1 MTGPTA
7 AGLALSAGQADIW
20 FDEKLSGGGS
30 AYNTAGYLDIRGPL
44 DVALF
49 RRAAR
54 QLVEEAECTR
64 IRVRETAGEP
74 RQIVEPL
81 AELPFRVLEPAGEQA
96 ALAWMRADLNTAFDP
111 ERGPLFRLALLRL
124 DTGRALFY
132 MCIHHLLCDGYSQVL
147 FWRRLSEIYQALLA
161 GQDPSAGALPPL
173 GVLLDGERAYQESAQ
188 VARDVE
194 YWQRRFPDTPEPVTL
209 AERDAESGPGFVR
222 SRFEL
227 AGPSAERLREVAR
240 QSAVTWPT
248 VVMAAVGAY
257 TWRLTGARD
266 VLLTVP
272 VTARVGARMRAV
284 PGMVANTLPLA
295 LRFDPGTVRGEL
307 LRQASREFTRGLKHQ
322 RLRVSRI
329 RRAMGLRSDD
339 KRPFGPLVNILPQQ
353 TRLPLGPCEMTVNNL
368 STGLIDDFEITV
380 VEAAGQGLTV
390 HLSGNDRRYDQAE
403 MDAHAARLR
412 RLVER
417 FVDLGPATPLGQLD
431 LLADEDRA
439 ALLRAGAGARVE
451 TSTEGLVERVRQ
463 VAGRRPDAIAVAD
476 PSGAL
481 TYGRLVAAADA
492 VSRQLPRPGLVAVL
506 ASPGR
511 EFVTAVLG
519 VIGAGGAYIPL
530 DVRAPR
536 ARLAALIADSGAA
549 WVLADAEHHA
559 LAVELAA
566 LAGGAAEPLLLDG
579 EPDPARELSEPV
591 GSGDHLA
598 YVIYTSGSTGAP
610 KGAMVHRAGMVNH
623 LLGKVE
629 DLGLTE
635 ADTVVQNAPVT
646 FDISVWQMLA
656 PFLVGGR
663 VRIVDRDTA
672 ADPDLLFPLTT
683 AESISVLEVV
693 PSLLRAA
700 LDAWQSTGQLPELPG
715 LRLLMVTG
723 EALPADLAARWTAAF
738 PTIPLVNA
746 YGPTECSDD
755 VTHAVITPDTELTG
769 AGAPIGRP
777 LRNTLL
783 YLLDDE
789 LHPVQDGVA
798 GDLYAA
804 GAGVGRG
811 YLGDSGRTAAAFLAD
826 PFGPPGTRMY
836 RTGDRAVRRPDG
848 QLEFL
853 ERRDHQVKIRGHRIE
868 LGEIEAALRRL
879 PGLAQAAVLAVPDTQ
894 GRRQLV
900 GYLVADGPVAPEPS
914 DVRRRLA
921 DVLPDYMV
929 PAHVR
934 VLPELPLTAHGK
946 VDRMALPVPDLAA
959 PAGNRPTRTRN
970 EEILC
975 GVLAEVLGLAEVGVD
990 DSFFELGGDSISSI
1004 QVVSR
1009 ARRAGLAVTAR
1020 DVFDYRTPRA
1030 MAAVAEPVGSDPADA
1045 RGIDEGP
1052 GELELLPVAHQLR
1065 ESLESL
1071 DRPAREYSQHVVLDL
1086 PAGIGEPE
1094 LITALN
1100 ALLDRHEALRQKL
1113 SVPVEGLWTLEVLQ
1127 PGAVPAERL
1136 LTTASA
1142 TAAPLADQLAE
1153 HTAEARALL
1162 APEDGMLLRAVLL
1175 AGAAGQP
1182 DRLILVGHHLAV
1194 DGVSWRILLPDL
1206 REAWEDAAA
1215 GRAPALD
1222 RVPTSLRHWGRALSE
1237 EARSAY
1243 RVRELPFWRRQ
1254 LEGVDAPL
1262 GMRPLDPSRDV
1273 WATAGHLR
1281 AELTT
1286 ELTQHLLTT
1295 VPAAFHAETNDLLLT
1310 ALALAAADWRRR
1322 RGVPQSDL
1330 LVEIEGHG
1338 REQLG
1343 TELDLSRTVGWLTS
1357 VYPARLDAGETDWAD
1372 LWAGGRSAGAALKR
1386 IKQQLREL
1394 PGRGL
1399 GFGLLRHL
1407 NPQTQAVLSRLATP
1421 QLGFNYLGRFTGT
1434 AGLSAAGEAV
1444 VGLGAAP
1451 QTPLRHVVE
1460 LSAVA
1465 EERADGP
1472 VLVVQWDWAGELLVT
1487 DEVEDLAATWQRVL
1501 EALVAHAAAA
1511 GAGGRTPSDFP
1522 LVTLTQAEVES
1533 FERSAGPLADVL
1545 PLTALQQ
1552 GLFFQAEFDRE
1563 GVDPYTLQIA
1573 VDVAGEL
1580 DPALLRASAEALL
1593 RRHDNLRAAFLTRA
1607 DGEPVQVVPQS
1618 VRLGWSEQD
1627 LTDLAGPAQQR
1638 RLAELTDEELSR
1650 RFDLASPPLVRFTVL
1665 RLGAERHRL
1674 LWSVHH
1680 ALVDGWS
1687 MAIFAQEL
1695 FTLYANG
1702 ADLSVL
1708 APVTPYRDYAAWLET
1723 TDEEA
1728 DRAAWKGVLDG
1739 VDEGTLL
1746 VPGAGAAEPALPQE
1760 LFAEVDEELTARL
1773 TAWAGRHG
1781 LTLNTVVQGAWAVL
1795 LGELTGRRD
1804 VLFGCVGSGRPAELA
1819 GVESIVGSF
1828 LNTLPVR
1835 VRLDRGGSAAALLSE
1850 LQEQQ
1855 FTLADHQRTG
1865 LAELQQLVGVG
1876 ELFDT
1881 VVSFNNY
1888 PMADVSSLD
1897 GLVPGLSFLAGE
1909 ARVVASY
1916 PFALSVYPGSTLRL
1930 HVQYSPSAF
1939 EREAARDITERF
1951 VRLLSDLVS
1960 RPGVRTAELSAL
1972 TEDERKTILRSWGG
1986 TVTADP
1992 RTVVTERFEVQ
2003 AARRPQA
2010 PAVLFRGTELGYGE
2024 LNARANRLARLLIDR
2039 GIGPEQTVALALP
2052 RGPEA
2057 VVATLAVLKAGAGF
2071 LPIDADYPADRIAYM
2086 LTDAAPAVLLT
2097 DAASAAVL
2105 PVQGV
2110 PVLLSDAPRTAAE
2123 LALLSGADVTDRE
2136 RTAPLLPSHLAY
2148 TIYTSGSTGRPKG
2161 VMVDHRGFAAMVA
2174 SLVRRF
2180 GLGEGDRVLQ
2190 FASLSFDASV
2200 WELGL
2205 ALLNGGVL
2213 VVADEESRTS
2223 GQPLAEL
2230 LTAAGVTMAGL
2241 PPVVAAALPAEAEL
2255 PAGLTIAVAGEACP
2269 PEVVARLADRVRL
2282 FNGYGPTEA
2291 VVAATVAGPLRADA
2305 GRPPIGSPTAA
2316 HRVYVLDGALR
2327 PVGVGVAGELYLG
2340 GGLARGYLNQPALT
2354 AQRFVADPH
2363 GPAGERMYRTGDLAR
2378 WLPDGQLDFLGR
2390 SDDQVQLRGFRIEL
2404 GEIESVLAGHPS
2416 VSGALV
2422 TLRQE
2427 SSGGGRLVAYV
2438 VGDHAGRGL
2447 EGELRRRVAE
2457 TMPEHMVPAAVVLL
2471 ERWPLTPQGKVD
2483 RNALPAPD
2491 FAGRAGGR
2499 APRTLTEEIL
2509 CGIFADVLEL
2519 PRVGIDDDFFA
2530 LGGHSLLATRVIG
2543 RARRLLGVELPIRA
2557 LFEARTVA
2565 VLAAR
2570 VAGADEAR
2578 PEVRARAGAAVGGI
2592 VPLSYAQRRLWFV
2605 HRMEEGGR
2613 STYNVPLA
2621 LRIRGGLDLD
2631 ALQSALRDLVTRHEV
2646 LRSVFPHQDDVPY
2659 QQVLDAPAGD
2669 PVLAVSQIP
2678 EAELAAAL
2686 TAEARAGFDLLVEPA
2701 LRTRIFSLGGDE
2713 YVLLLVFHH
2722 IAFDGWSIAPLVRDL
2737 GVAYEA
2743 RAAGR
2748 QPGWSPLPVQYSDF
2762 SLWQREVLG
2771 GEDDPDSVLSR
2782 QLDYWRAELAGLP
2795 EELELPADFP
2805 RPAVSSHDGGGVDF
2819 DVDPA
2824 LYASL
2829 GEIARESGATV
2840 FMVLQAAFAALLTR
2854 LGAGTDIPLGS
2865 PIAGRTDD
2873 ALTDLVGTFINT
2885 LVLRTDTSGDPAFRT
2900 LVDRVRE
2907 TDLAGYAHQDLP
2919 FEQIVEAVNPTRSL
2933 GRHPLF
2939 QVMLVLQNNAEA
2951 PAALPGLR
2959 VGAEPVETGTT
2970 KFDLRLQFDEVHVDG
2985 RPTALRGLLE
2995 YATDLYTETTVR
3007 ALTERLLGVLR
3018 TVAADPQVRL
3028 SRIPVMDEPERRR
3041 ILDEWSGVGVPLDL
3055 PDLAGLQPAAI
3066 AALRVLLLD
3075 AELEPVPA
3083 GVTGE
3088 LCLLGEPAEL
3098 EHLRSVARGADLLV
3112 AGPYGGPGARLLR
3125 TGVAMR
3131 WDHRGRLVPAP
3142 SGPSAPLGPDAIE
3155 AATGPDRPARTAPAV
3170 SIGPLAPRTRTEEVL
3185 SGIVTK
3191 VLGLDALGVDQV
3203 FFEHG
3208 MDSIRSMQVVSQ
3220 ARKAGLQLSIADV
3233 FAHQTTELLA
3243 AAVDRRA
3250 EPVRQAP
3257 PRGSVI
3263 GQVFHELDAKE
3274 DTDPFAT
3281 VLALR
3286 PGGDRPPLFCLHSG
3300 VGFALP
3306 YLGLARHIGAE
3317 YPIYG
3322 VQAPSITELAP
3333 LADDLRSMAAEYVK
3347 IIRRVRPEGPYHL
3360 LGWSFGGSLA
3370 YEIAVQLQ
3378 EAGAEVGLLA
3388 NLDSYPRTAAQEEG
3402 DDQSLLG
3409 WVVELV
3415 GQDKAAFAG
3424 RELTPDDVVAVLQQ
3438 GDSPMARLGTERVFA
3453 MLRSMRNNGALLN
3466 GFEPRP
3472 FKGRMQLFVA
3482 SANLSPEQVEQQAA
3496 RWRPHVD
3503 GGVDVHQVPCSHDYM
3518 MHPDPLALIG
3528 GAVAAELQRAHLTA
3542 ALRAGGAS

>member
-1 MTGPTA
+1 MTVPTA

-44 DVALF
+44 DPELF

-54 QLVEEAECTR
+54 RLVEEAECTR
-64 IRVRETAGEP
+64 VRVRELDGAP
-74 RQIVEPL
+74 RQVVEPL
-81 AELPFRVLEPAGEQA
+81 ADLPYRLLEPGDEQA
-96 ALAWMRADLNTAFDP
+96 ALAWMRADLDTAFDP
-111 ERGPLFRLALLRL
+111 EEGPLFRLALLRL
-124 DTGRALFY
+124 GADRALFY
-132 MCIHHLLCDGYSQVL
+132 MCIHHLLCDGYSQVV
-147 FWRRLSEIYQALLA
+147 FWRRLSEIYRALLT
-161 GQDPSAGALPPL
+161 GQDPAAGTLPPL
-173 GVLLDGERAYQESAQ
+173 SVLLDGERAYQESAQ
-188 VARDVE
+188 VTRDQE
-194 YWQRRFPDTPEPVTL
+194 YWQRRFPDTPEPVSL
-209 AERDAESGPGFVR
+209 AVRDAEPGPGFVR
-222 SRFEL
+222 GRFEL
-227 AGPSAERLREVAR
+227 DGPTADRLREVAR
-240 QSAVTWPT
+240 DASVTWPT

-257 TWRLTGARD
+257 TWRLTGVRD

-272 VTARVGARMRAV
+272 VTARVGAAMRAV

-295 LRFDPGTVRGEL
+295 LRYDPGATRGEL
-307 LRQASREFTRGLKHQ
+307 LRQTSREFTRGIKHQ

-329 RRAMGLRSDD
+329 RRALGLRSDD

-353 TRLPLGPCEMTVNNL
+353 TLLPLGPCEMTVNNL
-368 STGLIDDFEITV
+368 STGLIDDFEITL
-380 VEAAGQGLTV
+380 VEAAAGQGMTV

-417 FVDLGPATPLGQLD
+417 FVDLGPDTPLGRLD
-431 LLADEDRA
+431 LLADEHRA
-439 ALLRAGAGARVE
+439 ALLRAGAGAAAA
-451 TSTEGLVERVRQ
+451 TSTEGLVERVRK
-463 VAGRRPDAIAVAD
+463 VAERTPDAIAVTD
-476 PSGAL
+476 PTGSL
-481 TYGRLVAAADA
+481 TYAQLVAGAGA
-492 VSRQLPRPGLVAVL
+492 VSRQLPVPGLVAVL
-506 ASPGR
+506 AAPGR

-519 VIGAGGAYIPL
+519 VIGSGGAYVPL
-530 DVRAPR
+530 DVRAPK
-536 ARLAALIADSGAA
+536 ARLAALIRDSGAA
-549 WVLADAEHHA
+549 WVLADAAHHA
-559 LAVELAA
+559 RAVELAE
-566 LAGGAAEPLLLDG
+566 LAGGAAEPLLLDAT
-579 EPDPARELSEPV
+579 PDPLRELPAPV

-623 LLGKVE
+623 LLGKIE
-629 DLGLTE
+629 DLGLTA
-635 ADTVVQNAPVT
+635 ADAVVQNAPVT

-656 PFLVGGR
+656 PLLAGGR

-672 ADPDLLFPLTT
+672 ADPYLLFPLTT

-700 LDAWQSTGQLPELPG
+700 LDAWQSAGQPPRLPR

-723 EALPADLAARWTAAF
+723 EVLPADLAARWTAAF
-738 PTIPLVNA
+738 PTVPLVNA

-755 VTHAVITPDTELTG
+755 VTHAVITPGTELTG
-769 AGAPIGRP
+769 TGAPIGRP

-789 LHPVQDGVA
+789 LHPVPDGVA

-811 YLGDSGRTAAAFLAD
+811 YLGDPGRTATAFLAD

-868 LGEIEAALRRL
+868 LGEIEAALRGQ
-879 PGLAQAAVLAVPDTQ
+879 PGLAQAAVVAVPDPQ

-900 GYLVADGPVAPEPS
+900 GYLVSDGPVAPDLAE
-914 DVRRRLA
+914 VRRRLA
-921 DVLPDYMV
+921 GVLPDYML
-929 PAHVR
+929 PAHLR

-946 VDRMALPVPDLAA
+946 VDRMALPAPDFAA
-959 PAGNRPTRTRN
+959 PAGDRPTRTRT

-990 DSFFELGGDSISSI
+990 DSFFSLGGDSISSI

-1030 MAAVAEPVGSDPADA
+1030 MAAVAEPVGADPTAA
-1045 RGIDEGP
+1045 QGVDEGP
-1052 GELELLPVAHQLR
+1052 GELELLPIAHQLR

-1071 DRPAREYSQHVVLDL
+1071 DSPAREYSQHVVLDL
-1086 PAGIGEPE
+1086 PAGIGEPQ
-1094 LITALN
+1094 LVTALQ
-1100 ALLDRHEALRQKL
+1100 AVLDRHQALRQKL
-1113 SVPVEGLWTLEVLQ
+1113 AVPVEGLWTLEVLA
-1127 PGAVPAERL
+1127 PGAVRAERL
-1136 LTTASA
+1136 LETAAA
-1142 TAAPLADQLAE
+1142 TAAPLAGQLAE
-1153 HTAEARALL
+1153 HTAVARALL
-1162 APEDGMLLRAVLL
+1162 APEDGVMLRAVLL
-1175 AGAAGQP
+1175 TGAAGAP

-1206 REAWEDAAA
+1206 REAWTDAAA
-1215 GRAPALD
+1215 GRTPEPD
-1222 RVPTSLRHWGRALSE
+1222 PVPTSLRHWGRALSE

-1254 LEGVDAPL
+1254 LEGEDAPL
-1262 GMRPLDPSRDV
+1262 GARPLDPARDV
-1273 WATAGHLR
+1273 RATAGHLR
-1281 AELTT
+1281 AELPT
-1286 ELTQHLLTT
+1286 ELTRQLLTAA
-1295 VPAAFHAETNDLLLT
+1295 PAAFHAETNDLLLT
-1310 ALALAAADWRRR
+1310 ALTLAAADWRHR
-1322 RGVPQSDL
+1322 RGVPQPDL

-1343 TELDLSRTVGWLTS
+1343 AELDLSRTVGWLTS

-1372 LWAGGRSAGAALKR
+1372 LWSGGRSAGSALKR

-1394 PGRGL
+1394 PGHGL

-1407 NPQTQAVLSRLATP
+1407 NPQTQGVLSRLATP
-1421 QLGFNYLGRFTGT
+1421 QFGFNYLGRFTGT
-1434 AGLSAAGEAV
+1434 AGLSAAGGEA

-1451 QTPLRHVVE
+1451 RTPLRHVVE

-1465 EERADGP
+1465 EDRADGP
-1472 VLVVQWDWAGELLVT
+1472 VLVVQWDWAGELLTT
-1487 DEVEDLAATWQRVL
+1487 DEVEDLAATWQRAL
-1501 EALVAHAAAA
+1501 EALVAHAGTA
-1511 GAGGRTPSDFP
+1511 GAGGRTPADFP
-1522 LVTLTQAEVES
+1522 LVALTQAEVES
-1533 FERSAGPLADVL
+1533 FERTAGPLADVL

-1593 RRHDNLRAAFLTRA
+1593 RRHDNLRAAFLTRD
-1607 DGEPVQVVPQS
+1607 DGEPVQVVPER

-1627 LTDLAGPAQQR
+1627 LTGLTGAAQQQ
-1638 RLAELTDEELSR
+1638 RLTELTDEELSR

-1665 RLGAERHRL
+1665 RLGAGRHRL

-1702 ADLSVL
+1702 ADPSVL
-1708 APVTPYRDYAAWLET
+1708 APVAPYRDYAAWLET
-1723 TDEEA
+1723 TDDEA
-1728 DRAAWKGVLDG
+1728 DRAAWKTVLDG
-1739 VDEGTLL
+1739 VGEGTVLF
-1746 VPGAGAAEPALPQE
+1746 PGAGAAEPALPQE

-1773 TAWAGRHG
+1773 TAWAGGHG

-1804 VLFGCVGSGRPAELA
+1804 VLFGSVGSGRPAELA
-1819 GVESIVGSF
+1819 GVETIVGSF

-1835 VRLDRGGSAAALLSE
+1835 VRLDRGGSVAALLSE

-1855 FTLADHQRTG
+1855 FTLADHQRIG
-1865 LAELQQLVGVG
+1865 LAELRQLVGAG

-1881 VVSFNNY
+1881 VLSFNNY
-1888 PMADVSSLD
+1888 PMADVTSLA
-1897 GLVPGLSFLAGE
+1897 GLVPGLDFLAGE

-1930 HVQYSPSAF
+1930 HVQYSPSAVG
-1939 EREAARDITERF
+1939 RETASDLTGRF

-1972 TEDERKTILRSWGG
+1972 TEEERSTILRGWGG

-1992 RTVVTERFEVQ
+1992 GTVVTELFEAR
-2003 AARRPQA
+2003 AAHRPQA

-2039 GIGPEQTVALALP
+2039 GVGPEQTVALALP

-2057 VVATLAVLKAGAGF
+2057 VGATLAVLKAGAGF

-2086 LTDAAPAVLLT
+2086 LADAAPAVLVT
-2097 DAASAAVL
+2097 SAEAAAVL

-2110 PVLLSDAPRTAAE
+2110 PLLLPAEPETVAE
-2123 LALLSGADVTDRE
+2123 LALLPDTDVTDRE
-2136 RTAPLLPSHLAY
+2136 RTAPLRPGHLAY

-2161 VMVDHRGFAAMVA
+2161 VMVDHRGFAAMIA

-2180 GLGEGDRVLQ
+2180 GLDESVRVLQ

-2213 VVADEESRTS
+2213 VIADEESRGS

-2230 LTAAGVTMAGL
+2230 LASARVTLAGL
-2241 PPVVAAALPAEAEL
+2241 PPAVAAALPEDAEL
-2255 PAGLTIAVAGEACP
+2255 PAGLTVAVAGEACP
-2269 PEVVARLADRVRL
+2269 PEVVARLAGRVRL

-2291 VVAATVAGPLRADA
+2291 VVAATVAGPLRAGD
-2305 GRPPIGSPTAA
+2305 GRPPIGGPTAA

-2327 PVGVGVAGELYLG
+2327 PVGAGVTGELYLG
-2340 GGLARGYLNQPALT
+2340 GGLARGYLNQPGLT

-2363 GPAGERMYRTGDLAR
+2363 GPAGERMYRTGDLVR

-2390 SDDQVQLRGFRIEL
+2390 ADDQVQLRGFRVEL
-2404 GEIESVLAGHPS
+2404 GEIEAVLAGHPA

-2427 SSGGGRLVAYV
+2427 SAGGGQLVAYV
-2438 VGDHAGRGL
+2438 VGEESGRAL
-2447 EGELRRRVAE
+2447 EGELRRYVAE
-2457 TMPEHMVPAAVVLL
+2457 VMPEHMVPAAVVRL

-2483 RNALPAPD
+2483 RKALPAPD
-2491 FAGRAGGR
+2491 FAGQATGR
-2499 APRTLTEEIL
+2499 APRTLAEEIL

-2530 LGGHSLLATRVIG
+2530 LGGHSLLATRVVG

-2565 VLAAR
+2565 ALAAR

-2578 PEVRARAGAAVGGI
+2578 PEVRARAAAAAGGI

-2605 HRMEEGGR
+2605 HRMEEGGP
-2613 STYNVPLA
+2613 SAYNVPLA
-2621 LRIRGGLDLD
+2621 LRIGGGLDPD
-2631 ALQSALRDLVTRHEV
+2631 ALQSALRDVVARHQV

-2659 QQVLDAPAGD
+2659 QRVLDAPAGD
-2669 PVLAVSQIP
+2669 PVLVVTQIP

-2686 TAEARAGFDLLVEPA
+2686 TAEARAGFDLMVEPA
-2701 LRTRIFSLGGDE
+2701 LRTRLFGLGGDE

-2737 GVAYEA
+2737 GVAYAA

-2748 QPGWSPLPVQYSDF
+2748 GPDWTPLPVQYSDF
-2762 SLWQREVLG
+2762 SLWQRDVLG
-2771 GEDDPDSVLSR
+2771 AEGDPDSVLSR
-2782 QLDYWRAELAGLP
+2782 QLEYWRAELAGLP

-2805 RPAVSSHDGGGVDF
+2805 RPAVSSHRGDGVDF
-2819 DVDPA
+2819 DVEPELHA
-2824 LYASL
+2824 RLT
-2829 GEIARESGATV
+2829 EIARESGATV

-2900 LVDRVRE
+2900 LLDRVRE

-2939 QVMLVLQNNAEA
+2939 QVMLVLQNNADA

-2959 VGAEPVETGTT
+2959 VTPEPVETGTT

-2985 RPTALRGLLE
+2985 RPAALRGLLE
-2995 YATDLYTETTVR
+2995 YATDLYTEATVR
-3007 ALTERLLGVLR
+3007 ALTERLLRVLR
-3018 TVAADPQVRL
+3018 AVAADPEVRL
-3028 SRIPVMDEPERRR
+3028 SRIPVPSMPAPAPVSSVPSVPSVPSAEPRPVE
-3041 ILDEWSGVGVPLDL
+3041 G
-3055 PDLAGLQPAAI
+3055 APA
-3066 AALRVLLLD
+3066 L
-3075 AELEPVPA
+3075 
-3083 GVTGE
+3083 
-3088 LCLLGEPAEL
+3088 
-3098 EHLRSVARGADLLV
+3098 
-3112 AGPYGGPGARLLR
+3112 
-3125 TGVAMR
+3125 
-3131 WDHRGRLVPAP
+3131 PAP
-3142 SGPSAPLGPDAIE
+3142 S
-3155 AATGPDRPARTAPAV
+3155 
-3170 SIGPLAPRTRTEEVL
+3170 GPLAPRTRTEEVL

-3191 VLGLDALGVDQV
+3191 VLGLAAIGVDQV

-3243 AAVDRRA
+3243 AELDRRA

-3263 GQVFHELDAKE
+3263 DEVFHQLDAQE
-3274 DTDPFAT
+3274 NADPFAT

-3322 VQAPSITELAP
+3322 IQAPSITELAP
-3333 LADDLRSMAAEYVK
+3333 LAADLRSMAAEYVK
-3347 IIRRVRPEGPYHL
+3347 IVRRVRPEGPYHL

-3415 GQDKAAFAG
+3415 GQDKSAFAG
-3424 RELTPDDVVAVLQQ
+3424 RELTPDDVVEVLRSS
-3438 GDSPMARLGTERVFA
+3438 DSPMARLGTERIFA
-3453 MLRSMRNNGALLN
+3453 MLSSMRNNGSLLN
-3466 GFEPRP
+3466 GFDPRP

-3482 SANLSPEQVEQQAA
+3482 SANLSPEQVEQQAG
-3496 RWRPHVD
+3496 RWRPHVE